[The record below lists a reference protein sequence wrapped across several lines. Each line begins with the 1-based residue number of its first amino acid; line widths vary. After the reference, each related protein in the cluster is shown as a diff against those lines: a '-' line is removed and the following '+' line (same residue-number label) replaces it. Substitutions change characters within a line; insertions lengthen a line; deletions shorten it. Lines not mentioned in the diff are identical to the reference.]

1 MLSFPPAVRILLAAG
16 ATDMRKSFDGLAE
29 ATRSVIQSD
38 PLSGHVFVFCNRRRD
53 RIKLLIWDRS
63 GFWIFMK
70 RLEAG
75 TFAWPRESDAAS
87 IVMSNRDLMCLLEGI
102 DISEVKL
109 RRRMDR
115 VRRASS

>member
-1 MLSFPPAVRILLAAG
+1 
-16 ATDMRKSFDGLAE
+16 MRKSFDGLAE
-29 ATRSVIQSD
+29 ATRSVIHSD

-75 TFAWPRESDAAS
+75 TFAWPQESDAAS

-102 DISEVKL
+102 DISEMKL

-115 VRRASS
+115 VRSASA